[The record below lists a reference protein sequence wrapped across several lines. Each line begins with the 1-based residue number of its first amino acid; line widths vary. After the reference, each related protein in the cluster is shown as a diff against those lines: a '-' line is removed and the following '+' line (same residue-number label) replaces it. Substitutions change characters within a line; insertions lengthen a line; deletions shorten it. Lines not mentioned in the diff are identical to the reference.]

1 MVRAST
7 TPLRILALS
16 HGASL
21 TFTEEFIDRSIL
33 DTVRMENAELGTIDY
48 VKPLSSFPNKV
59 QKRMVADVDNPDTK
73 NGAIL
78 LRIDPKK
85 EKNRLVYQIGTGES
99 GLAIQA
105 VNRIINDV
113 AGVDVNMGCPKKFSV
128 SGGMG
133 RLVLTCVV

>member
-1 MVRAST
+1 
-7 TPLRILALS
+7 
-16 HGASL
+16 
-21 TFTEEFIDRSIL
+21 
-33 DTVRMENAELGTIDY
+33 MENAELGTIDY